1 MMSKQP
7 DVSAIAT
14 RLDAMLRLMLDQQR
28 KSEGLNIGDQILIL
42 EDSGLSQAD
51 AGRILG
57 IDGNQIPSYLLR
69 AQNEKLRDKLSKKR
83 KER

>member
-1 MMSKQP
+1 MSKQP